1 MKQSVNLERWSS
13 DDFVSKS
20 LRELPTSVSVGGKV
34 STFYMHY
41 SNCDSICVLLL
52 LLYHTNESRIND
64 LIFFTAL
71 ELHNHDHSC
80 WQKSLLLC
88 WCQRYM
94 LFGIQKALSF
104 LFDRETLLQQLHH
117 TVSLLCM
124 ICLEALGSRID
135 TESVMIRASR
145 KCGSAY
151 LISHVLLHI
160 LHSTV

>member
-1 MKQSVNLERWSS
+1 MIIAADKNHYCYVGVS
-13 DDFVSKS
+13 DTCFLVYK
-20 LRELPTSVSVGGKV
+20 
-34 STFYMHY
+34 
-41 SNCDSICVLLL
+41 
-52 LLYHTNESRIND
+52 
-64 LIFFTAL
+64 
-71 ELHNHDHSC
+71 
-80 WQKSLLLC
+80 
-88 WCQRYM
+88 
-94 LFGIQKALSF
+94 KALSF

-160 LHSTV
+160 LHSTVWQSVIRTAKSTSGQFGLSTIHFSSQSNQLFFLVTLVCPRHSTQEVFPLSSY